1 MLPERRSV
9 LSNIRLAEKIPVG
22 PLILEGQARVL
33 LSLESLE
40 TLRMLVKLGDPKVV
54 TITNF
59 HSLFPVDVLS
69 GKAE

>member
-1 MLPERRSV
+1 
-9 LSNIRLAEKIPVG
+9 
-22 PLILEGQARVL
+22 
-33 LSLESLE
+33 
-40 TLRMLVKLGDPKVV
+40 MLVKLGDPKVV